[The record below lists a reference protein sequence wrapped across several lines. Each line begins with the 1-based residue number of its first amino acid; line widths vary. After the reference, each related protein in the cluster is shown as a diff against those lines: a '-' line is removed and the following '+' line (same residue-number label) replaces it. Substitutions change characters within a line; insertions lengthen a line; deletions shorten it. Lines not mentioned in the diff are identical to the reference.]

1 MKDEG
6 LGKGLLR
13 VILGLD
19 NLFSLLPISD
29 SEALGMIEEQKQ
41 RLLKLV
47 GGMANHRHQK
57 SEERDK

>member
-1 MKDEG
+1 M
-6 LGKGLLR
+6 
-13 VILGLD
+13 GLD

-29 SEALGMIEEQKQ
+29 SAALGMIEEQKQ
-41 RLLKLV
+41 KLLKLV